1 MSASR
6 HYRLRR
12 DWDAAFDVIVRW
24 LLFDE
29 LEPLVRAAMDDLLD
43 TARLPTLH
51 RWCEF
56 ASDADLEAATFSVA
70 RAEVA
75 VRYGRH
81 VEAIAHGEERRLDSD
96 TAFRAVDRRAGGT
109 PRIARGRGFGAVPT
123 CGSRCSDRVRAAR
136 CEMGP
141 ASVRVEL
148 EKPEADDWLR
158 ALASGSKTI
167 RCERKWVGPRDW
179 S

>member
-1 MSASR
+1 M
-6 HYRLRR
+6 RR

-81 VEAIAHGEERRLDSD
+81 VEAIAHGEGAATLDSD
-96 TAFRAVDRRAGGT
+96 TAFRALSIAGRAAHLASREDEALELYRRAEAAAATESEQRDARWGQLCAQSSSKS
-109 PRIARGRGFGAVPT
+109 PRPTTGCGRFK
-123 CGSRCSDRVRAAR
+123 R
-136 CEMGP
+136 E
-141 ASVRVEL
+141 
-148 EKPEADDWLR
+148 
-158 ALASGSKTI
+158 
-167 RCERKWVGPRDW
+167 
-179 S
+179 